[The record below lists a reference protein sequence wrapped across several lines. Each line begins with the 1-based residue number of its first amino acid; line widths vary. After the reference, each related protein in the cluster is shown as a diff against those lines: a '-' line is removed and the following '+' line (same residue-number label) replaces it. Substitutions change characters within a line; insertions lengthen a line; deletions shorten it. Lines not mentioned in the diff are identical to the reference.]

1 MTPPL
6 PVQAAGA
13 SSIGTVP
20 DLALAVLAAFA
31 LVVACLAQSVEQG
44 VSRLSAAAVEDLAE
58 QGRARAGVLAGLVAH
73 RRRTLL
79 VLRSA
84 RTLWQVVFAV
94 SVTLILVDKGIAWWA
109 VALIAVASVSAL
121 QFLFVSLVPSQWAA
135 RRPEGIALAGA
146 PTTARLVRLSRLVDP
161 LLGRVR
167 ASRPAPE
174 PTEAQA
180 RAELVSDLREIVDE
194 VGEPESIEEEDR
206 EMVRSVLDLGQTL
219 VREVMVPR
227 TDMVTADAD
236 LGARKALRL
245 FVRSGFSRL
254 PVVGDDVDDVRG
266 VLYFKDVVARL
277 EAHGPDLDLT
287 AEQMMR
293 PAEFTVEMKP
303 ADDLLRQMQAEH
315 SHMAIVVDE
324 YGGVA
329 GLVTLEDIIE
339 EVVGEVTDE
348 HDRHVIEPEA
358 LGGGQW
364 RVPAR
369 YPISEL
375 GDLLGVEVEDEDV
388 DSVGGLLAKA
398 IGRVPL
404 PGARGELAGVRMR
417 AEEARGRRRQV
428 GTIVCSTVGGSGAPG
443 APPQAGTRKED

>member
-13 SSIGTVP
+13 SSIGAVP
-20 DLALAVLAAFA
+20 DLPLAVLAAFA

-315 SHMAIVVDE
+315 SHMAIVIDE

-329 GLVTLEDIIE
+329 GLVTLEDII
-339 EVVGEVTDE
+339 
-348 HDRHVIEPEA
+348 
-358 LGGGQW
+358 
-364 RVPAR
+364 
-369 YPISEL
+369 
-375 GDLLGVEVEDEDV
+375 
-388 DSVGGLLAKA
+388 
-398 IGRVPL
+398 
-404 PGARGELAGVRMR
+404 
-417 AEEARGRRRQV
+417 
-428 GTIVCSTVGGSGAPG
+428 
-443 APPQAGTRKED
+443 